1 MDMMWAIVSSREAL
15 ERFGRI
21 DCCAISLPL
30 RLIPQSS
37 LRLVLMR
44 APRPRRSKM
53 KQARDIGLRENEESN
68 SKPAKKPAPKGAGSR
83 INNAA

>member
-30 RLIPQSS
+30 RLIAQSS
-37 LRLVLMR
+37 LRFVLMW
-44 APRPRRSKM
+44 AGCPHPANHPPRWLQPS
-53 KQARDIGLRENEESN
+53 G
-68 SKPAKKPAPKGAGSR
+68 
-83 INNAA
+83 